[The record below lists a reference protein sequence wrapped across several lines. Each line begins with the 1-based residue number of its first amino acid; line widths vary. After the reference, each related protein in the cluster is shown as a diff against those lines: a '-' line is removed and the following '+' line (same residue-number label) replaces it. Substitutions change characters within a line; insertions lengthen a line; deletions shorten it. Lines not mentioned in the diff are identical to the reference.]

1 MSQIEC
7 KDFVDKQNETIL
19 ESAHEDKLLTF
30 KLTRRNIM
38 TCKTR
43 CIINVKKRENAILV
57 HGLYTMCI
65 SNFRH
70 LFFFYAWQ
78 VSKMY
83 HKLVWFLHTFVS
95 PYFPIKSTVWIY
107 LVYVTSHYLTL
118 EKDNSKYI
126 TRSYFHFGKG
136 NIQYDDFVL
145 KEDVSKHILITF
157 CSIK

>member
-7 KDFVDKQNETIL
+7 KDFVDKQNETTL

-43 CIINVKKRENAILV
+43 CIINVKKRENAISV
-57 HGLYTMCI
+57 QASYTICN

-70 LFFFYAWQ
+70 LFFFYGWH

-83 HKLVWFLHTFVS
+83 HNFVLFLHTFVS

-118 EKDNSKYI
+118 EKNNSKYI
-126 TRSYFHFGKG
+126 NRSELYRGKG
-136 NIQYDDFVL
+136 NIYYNDFVL
-145 KEDVSKHILITF
+145 KEAVHKCFSFNTVA
-157 CSIK
+157 

>member
-1 MSQIEC
+1 MSHIEC

-57 HGLYTMCI
+57 HGSYTMCI

-70 LFFFYAWQ
+70 LFFFYGWH

-83 HKLVWFLHTFVS
+83 HNLFDSCALLCHPTSQLRAQYEYTLCMLQVIIWHWRKIILNISIVV
-95 PYFPIKSTVWIY
+95 IY
-107 LVYVTSHYLTL
+107 
-118 EKDNSKYI
+118 NSGRGAFNMMI
-126 TRSYFHFGKG
+126 SY
-136 NIQYDDFVL
+136 
-145 KEDVSKHILITF
+145 
-157 CSIK
+157 